1 MKLDLNFIRRK
12 LFLVHG
18 KNSRMVKNAHTENGL
33 LKMYELEKLK
43 AWLSSM
49 IANLIKGMSALNTD
63 KGAVVDRT
71 APLFYIYF

>member
-33 LKMYELEKLK
+33 LKMYEPARLK
-43 AWLSSM
+43 VWLSKM
-49 IANLIKGMSALNTD
+49 IVNLIKGMSAL
-63 KGAVVDRT
+63 K
-71 APLFYIYF
+71 